1 MTRITKLLGG
11 TSFRTFI
18 LYPVIVVGWEWFLND
33 GRLRLVPW
41 YLPLMAWGFLQYW
54 LIGKYR
60 IRLGGGGPGI
70 DTPPERLVTAGP
82 FAYSRNPMYLGHI
95 IFLLGLALSLQSW
108 LAALIAAASAVW
120 FQFRVQGDERRL
132 AERFGQPY
140 QDYTTRVR
148 RWIPGLF

>member
-1 MTRITKLLGG
+1 MKRITKLLGG

-18 LYPVIVVGWEWFLND
+18 LNPVIVVGWELLLND
-33 GRLRLVPW
+33 GRLRFVPW

-60 IRLGGGGPGI
+60 IQRGGGGPGI
-70 DTPPERLVTAGP
+70 DTPPERLVTIGP

-95 IFLLGLALSLQSW
+95 IFLLGLTLSLQSW
-108 LAALIAAASAVW
+108 LAALIMATTAAW
-120 FQFRVQGDERRL
+120 FQFRVRGDERRL

-140 QDYTTRVR
+140 QDYTARVR